1 MKKELLHLCRIL
13 VQIDIL
19 TVFLIISYAQA
30 KLSLVLLSLHM
41 LVMVRFLVT
50 HESGGRILFS
60 ANKNVTI
67 TLKNVTFAHM
77 QKSLAVKNGV
87 IWFV

>member
-1 MKKELLHLCRIL
+1 MKELLHVCRIL
-13 VQIDIL
+13 VQIEIF

-60 ANKNVTI
+60 ANKNVTV
-67 TLKNVTFAHM
+67 TLNHERDFCICM
-77 QKSLAVKNGV
+77 
-87 IWFV
+87 

>member
-1 MKKELLHLCRIL
+1 MLHVCRIL
-13 VQIDIL
+13 VQIDIS

-60 ANKNVTI
+60 ANKNFTI

-77 QKSLAVKNGV
+77 QRSLAVKNGV
-87 IWFV
+87 IWYV

>member
-1 MKKELLHLCRIL
+1 MNEGVVTRL
-13 VQIDIL
+13 QNFSANF
-19 TVFLIISYAQA
+19 TVFLMIYYAQA

-60 ANKNVTI
+60 ANKNFTI
-67 TLKNVTFAHM
+67 TLRNVTFAHM
-77 QKSLAVKNGV
+77 QRSLAVKNCV
-87 IWFV
+87 IWYV